1 MSSTIEPEG
10 HGENLIS
17 EDELKGLLDRWI
29 APQPSKTLD
38 QRVANSYHREMG
50 SADPALASARF
61 PQSHEEVVKMKFCAT
76 CKEEF
81 AEKFSFCPVDG
92 TSLNVLVVEPEKELV
107 SAITPVI
114 PATPIAPPVPVP
126 PAAPVAPVALSAAEP
141 VVSAPGNRS
150 DPVSTPIFNAGEAVL
165 AGAGSMALV
174 QREEFHLTMLDDAGL
189 AGRLSKEL
197 ADVAHQYQLT
207 WPEFKRDPF
216 GFVKRSVVG
225 YGQMAS
231 KFFGNR
237 NVIAGL
243 IVAVVAMIALVGI
256 LGLLDRAQP
265 GGISRT
271 GFISFAAIALVIL
284 AGIFITW
291 LRKSQSGAVLGAP
304 EGESNNAVLGMVVA
318 FSFFLFLIGGSVL
331 YNFWQKRVEEREQI
345 SDQLVVQQYID
356 IPNEQPTP
364 DEGTAGMNKGK
375 GGGSKPKQEKAGGG
389 GGGGRQEQKP
399 ASFGKTPQVSL
410 TVPQVVAPDPHP
422 PAIKNPSLPVAA
434 TLVADP
440 MLIPPDARNLNYG
453 LRDSKSTDP
462 SSGPGT
468 GNGMGSGTGGGMGP
482 GEGSGYGPGRGGNI
496 GGGDRNDGG
505 GGPGGGGGGGDY
517 NRIFSGKEVSSK
529 ARVLSKPEPQYT
541 EDARKNQVTG
551 TVVLRAV
558 FTSGGQVTG
567 IKAVSGL
574 PYGLTERAIAAA
586 RQIKFVPATKDGRP
600 VSMYIQ
606 LEYNFNLY

>member
-1 MSSTIEPEG
+1 MSTIEPEG
-10 HGENLIS
+10 PEQNFVS
-17 EDELKGLLDRWI
+17 EPELKSLLERWI

-38 QRVANSYHREMG
+38 QRIANSYYREMG
-50 SADPALASARF
+50 SADPATTAAKL
-61 PQSHEEVVKMKFCAT
+61 PQSQHEVVTMKVCST

-81 AEKFSFCPVDG
+81 ADKFGFCPVDG
-92 TSLNVLVVEPEKELV
+92 TPLNVLVSETEEIMDNSASWSAV
-107 SAITPVI
+107 SAGD
-114 PATPIAPPVPVP
+114 PIANIPDVPNVP
-126 PAAPVAPVALSAAEP
+126 IEP
-141 VVSAPGNRS
+141 IDS
-150 DPVSTPIFNAGEAVL
+150 GEPVL

-174 QREEFHLTMLDDAGL
+174 PRGEYHLTMIDDSGL
-189 AGRLSKEL
+189 VGRLAKEVS
-197 ADVAHQYQLT
+197 DVAHEYQLT

-216 GFVKRSVVG
+216 GFTKRSLVG

-243 IVAVVAMIALVGI
+243 IVAVVALAGLVGI
-256 LGLLDRAQP
+256 MALLDRAQP

-271 GFISFAAIALVIL
+271 GFITFSIIAGVIL
-284 AGIFITW
+284 AAIFITW
-291 LRKSQSGAVLGAP
+291 LSKSRSGAVLGAP

-318 FSFFLFLIGGSVL
+318 FSFFLFLVGGSVL
-331 YNFWQKRVEEREQI
+331 YNFWQRRAEEKQQASEQLIVENF
-345 SDQLVVQQYID
+345 ID

-364 DEGTAGMNKGK
+364 DEGTAGMNKGH
-375 GGGSKPKQEKAGGG
+375 GGGSKPKQEKPGGG

-399 ASFGKTPQVSL
+399 ASFGKTPQASL

-422 PAIKNPSLPVAA
+422 PTIKNPALPVAA

-440 MLIPPDARNLNYG
+440 MLIPPDARQLNYG

-468 GNGMGSGTGGGMGP
+468 GNGMGTGTGGGMGP
-482 GEGSGYGPGRGGNI
+482 GEGGGYGPGRGGNI
-496 GGGDRNDGG
+496 GGGDRHDGG
-505 GGPGGGGGGGDY
+505 GGPGGPGGGGDP
-517 NRIFSGKEVSSK
+517 NRIFSPKDVTSK

-541 EDARKNQVTG
+541 EEARKNQVTG
-551 TVVLRAV
+551 TVILRAV
-558 FTSGGQVTG
+558 FSSTGQVTN
-567 IKAVSGL
+567 ISARAGL

-586 RQIKFVPATKDGRP
+586 RQIKFTPATKDGRP

>member
-1 MSSTIEPEG
+1 MSSTIEPEVP
-10 HGENLIS
+10 GENFVS
-17 EDELKGLLDRWI
+17 EDELKSLLDRWI
-29 APQPSKTLD
+29 VPQPSETLD

-50 SADPALASARF
+50 SADPAIDSLRF
-61 PQSHEEVVKMKFCAT
+61 RQSHNEVVKMKFCST

-81 AEKFSFCPVDG
+81 ADKFSFCPVDG
-92 TSLNVLVVEPEKELV
+92 TPLNVLVTEPEKGV
-107 SAITPVI
+107 VN
-114 PATPIAPPVPVP
+114 AT
-126 PAAPVAPVALSAAEP
+126 SSTE
-141 VVSAPGNRS
+141 PGNAS
-150 DPVSTPIFNAGEAVL
+150 ESINAGEPVL
-165 AGAGSMALV
+165 AGAGSMALA
-174 QREEFHLTMLDDAGL
+174 QRGEFHLTMIDDAGL
-189 AGRLSKEL
+189 VGRLAKEV
-197 ADVAHQYQLT
+197 ADVAHEYQLT

-216 GFVKRSVVG
+216 GFTKRSLVG

-243 IVAVVAMIALVGI
+243 IVAFIAMLGLVGVV
-256 LGLLDRAQP
+256 GLLDRANP
-265 GGISRT
+265 GGISKS
-271 GFISFAAIALVIL
+271 GFITFAVIAGIVLAAIFV
-284 AGIFITW
+284 TW

-304 EGESNNAVLGMVVA
+304 DAESNNAVLGMVVA
-318 FSFFLFLIGGSVL
+318 FSFFLLLVGGSVL
-331 YNFWQKRVEEREQI
+331 YNFWQKRVEDKQQLA
-345 SDQLVVQQYID
+345 DQLVVQQYID

-364 DEGTAGMNKGK
+364 DVGTAGLNKGK
-375 GGGSKPKQEKAGGG
+375 GGGSKPKQEKPGGG
-389 GGGGRQEQKP
+389 GGGGREEQKP
-399 ASFGKTPQVSL
+399 ASFGKTPQASL

-422 PAIKNPSLPVAA
+422 PVIKNPALPMAA
-434 TLVADP
+434 TIVADP
-440 MLIPPDARNLNYG
+440 MLVPPDARALNYG

-468 GNGMGSGTGGGMGP
+468 GNGMGTGKGGGMGP
-482 GEGSGYGPGRGGNI
+482 GEGGGLGPGRGGNM

-517 NRIFSGKEVSSK
+517 NRTFSGKEVSTK
-529 ARVLSKPEPQYT
+529 AKVLSKPEPQYT
-541 EDARKNQVTG
+541 EEARKNQVTG

-586 RQIKFVPATKDGRP
+586 RQIKFVPATKDGHQ

>member
-1 MSSTIEPEG
+1 MSTMGPEVPE
-10 HGENLIS
+10 ENFVS
-17 EDELKGLLDRWI
+17 EDELKSLLDRWI
-29 APQPSKTLD
+29 APQPSKALD
-38 QRVANSYHREMG
+38 QRIANSYHRELG
-50 SADPALASARF
+50 NTDPAATAARF
-61 PQSHEEVVKMKFCAT
+61 PQSQHEVVKMKVCST

-81 AEKFSFCPVDG
+81 ADKFGFCPVDG
-92 TSLNVLVVEPEKELV
+92 TPLDVLVSEPEKNTAN
-107 SAITPVI
+107 SASSSV
-114 PATPIAPPVPVP
+114 PIVPIVP
-126 PAAPVAPVALSAAEP
+126 TEP
-141 VVSAPGNRS
+141 
-150 DPVSTPIFNAGEAVL
+150 INAGEPIF

-174 QREEFHLTMLDDAGL
+174 PRGELHLTIIDDAGL
-189 AGRLSKEL
+189 VGRLAKEV
-197 ADVAHQYQLT
+197 ADVAHEYQLT

-216 GFVKRSVVG
+216 GFTKRSLVG

-237 NVIAGL
+237 NVVAGL
-243 IVAVVAMIALVGI
+243 IVALVAMVGLVGI
-256 LGLLDRAQP
+256 VGLLDRAQP
-265 GGISRT
+265 GGMSRT
-271 GFISFAAIALVIL
+271 SYIVFALIAGLIL
-284 AGIFITW
+284 AGIFIVW

-304 EGESNNAVLGMVVA
+304 EGESNNAVFGMVAA
-318 FSFFLFLIGGSVL
+318 FSFFLLLIGGGVL
-331 YNFWQKRVEEREQI
+331 YTVIYNLWQKRIEERQAE
-345 SDQLVVQQYID
+345 QLVVQQFID
-356 IPNEQPTP
+356 IPDEQPTP
-364 DEGTAGMNKGK
+364 DAGTAGLNKGH

-389 GGGGRQEQKP
+389 GGGGREEQKP
-399 ASFGKTPQVSL
+399 ASFGKTPQASL

-422 PAIKNPSLPVAA
+422 PAIKNPALPVAA

-440 MLIPPDARNLNYG
+440 MLIAPDARPLNYG

-505 GGPGGGGGGGDY
+505 GGPGGPGGGGDP
-517 NRIFSGKEVSSK
+517 NRIFSPKEVSSK
-529 ARVLSKPEPQYT
+529 AHVLSKPEPQYT
-541 EDARKNQVTG
+541 EEARKNQVTG

-558 FTSGGQVTG
+558 FTSGGQVSN
-567 IKAVSGL
+567 IRAVSGL

-586 RQIKFVPATKDGRP
+586 RQIKFTPATKDGRP

>member
-10 HGENLIS
+10 PGENFIS

-38 QRVANSYHREMG
+38 QRVANSYYTELG
-50 SADPALASARF
+50 SADPAAHSLRF
-61 PQSHEEVVKMKFCAT
+61 AQSHNEVVKMKFCST

-81 AEKFSFCPVDG
+81 ADKFSFCPVDA
-92 TSLNVLVVEPEKELV
+92 TPLNLLVAEPEPEQKIV
-107 SAITPVI
+107 NSASPSE
-114 PATPIAPPVPVP
+114 
-126 PAAPVAPVALSAAEP
+126 PVA
-141 VVSAPGNRS
+141 
-150 DPVSTPIFNAGEAVL
+150 AGEPVL

-174 QREEFHLTMLDDAGL
+174 ARGEFHLTMIDDAGL
-189 AGRLSKEL
+189 VGRLAKEL
-197 ADVAHQYQLT
+197 ADVAHEYQLT

-216 GFVKRSVVG
+216 GFTKRSLVG

-231 KFFGNR
+231 RFFGNR

-243 IVAVVAMIALVGI
+243 IVAVVAMVGLVGI
-256 LGLLDRAQP
+256 VGLLDRSQA
-265 GGISRT
+265 GGISRS
-271 GFISFAAIALVIL
+271 GFITFAIVAGVIL
-284 AGIFITW
+284 AAVFATW

-304 EGESNNAVLGMVVA
+304 DAESNNAVLGMVVA
-318 FSFFLFLIGGSVL
+318 FSFFLFLVGGSVL
-331 YNFWQKRVEEREQI
+331 YNFWQKRIEERGQAEE
-345 SDQLVVQQYID
+345 QLVVQQFID

-364 DEGTAGMNKGK
+364 DEGTAGLNKGK
-375 GGGSKPKQEKAGGG
+375 GGGSKPKQEKPGGG
-389 GGGGRQEQKP
+389 GGGGREEQKP
-399 ASFGKTPQVSL
+399 ASFGKTPQASL
-410 TVPQVVAPDPHP
+410 TIPQVVAPDPHP
-422 PAIKNPSLPVAA
+422 PTIKNPALPMAA

-440 MLIPPDARNLNYG
+440 MLVPPDARVLNYG
-453 LRDSKSTDP
+453 LRDSKSNDP

-468 GNGMGSGTGGGMGP
+468 GNGMGTGTGGGMGP
-482 GEGSGYGPGRGGNI
+482 GEGGGIGPGRGGNM

-505 GGPGGGGGGGDY
+505 GGPGGGGGGGDP

-558 FTSGGQVTG
+558 FTSGGQVTS
-567 IKAVSGL
+567 IRAVSGL

-586 RQIKFVPATKDGRP
+586 RQIKFVPATKDGRA